1 MSNKKFIEDIAKYV
15 IKYAPKYDIKV
26 HSPII
31 AQAILESASGTS
43 ELAVNANNFFGLKYR
58 QRRCPTCTGIY
69 YKVGSEQNA
78 DGSYTSS
85 TMKWCKFDNMENGV
99 IGYFDFI
106 NIKNYENL
114 KNVEDPKTYLE
125 NIKKDGYATSL
136 KYVDNLMM
144 VIERY
149 DLTKYDKNEEVKE
162 EEKYYRCQCGAFKVK
177 ANALKRVNELRSKGI
192 QAILKQ
198 SDDKYLVQVGVYKN
212 VANAEKKAKSL
223 RDLGYSVYIKYC

>member
-15 IKYAPKYDIKV
+15 IKYAPKYNIKV
-26 HSPII
+26 CSPII

-43 ELAVNANNFFGLKYR
+43 ELAVNAHNYFGLKYR
-58 QRRCPTCTGIY
+58 QRRCSTCTGVY

-85 TMKWCKFDNMENGV
+85 TMKWCKFDNMEDGV

-136 KYVDNLMM
+136 KYVDDLMM
-144 VIERY
+144 VIKRY
-149 DLTKYDKNEEVKE
+149 DLTKYDKAE
-162 EEKYYRCQCGAFKVK
+162 EEIKKFYRCQCGVFTIK
-177 ANALKRVNELRSKGI
+177 ANALKRVQELKLHGITAIIKEIDGKYHVQCGAFAVKANAIKKAELIKSKGI
-192 QAILKQ
+192 
-198 SDDKYLVQVGVYKN
+198 N
-212 VANAEKKAKSL
+212 
-223 RDLGYSVYIKYC
+223 VYIKYF